1 MDAPYKAHTGL
12 FVQLSLGRL
21 RQSLGQREGAAPG
34 EPTDGDA
41 LQGLGW
47 AAPSVSMTSS
57 PAFTQLHGV
66 SVHMWTHTGTHT
78 HRLPGV
84 ARSVSLTPAPVGE
97 CWAWPHPVSEHRHLE
112 TCTARDPQ
120 RYTCRKRQVQK

>member
-57 PAFTQLHGV
+57 PAFNPASWRLCAHV
-66 SVHMWTHTGTHT
+66 DT
-78 HRLPGV
+78 HRH
-84 ARSVSLTPAPVGE
+84 SHTQAPWGGQV
-97 CWAWPHPVSEHRHLE
+97 CKP
-112 TCTARDPQ
+112 DP
-120 RYTCRKRQVQK
+120 RPCG